1 MEAKLLS
8 VFLLFFIPAL
18 GGLLFGYDIGSTSYA
33 VAQLQDETYSG
44 TNWSSTASTPLI
56 KGLLTT
62 ATTAGAFLGSI
73 IVFTV
78 ADTIG
83 RKRELQI
90 GSSLYILGAI
100 GMYASTTIT
109 DSTPAIVALSITR
122 LIYGFGIAFSMH
134 GAPTY
139 IAEMSPSDWRGFLVS
154 LKEAFIVVG
163 ILAGYAIGYV
173 LENTEGGWKYV
184 WSASLL
190 VSIPQFMLLFL
201 LPKSSRF
208 LLLTGENDEALDS
221 ISWVFKGDVRDLY
234 EEVKGQVDK
243 QKEREQLSGESTSI
257 FATKWRGA
265 LTAGVGLVVLQQV
278 TGQPSILSYAT
289 PILDSAGLESYS
301 SVLVGAF
308 KIFATMFAV
317 LYVDSYGRRKL
328 LFIGNAL
335 MLVALI
341 TLTVTFFFG
350 DDDSSSDDDSDE
362 GLGPRQVITLI
373 GMFVY
378 IGGYQVGFGPIA
390 WLMISECFPLEI
402 RGQAV
407 AFAVQM
413 NFFWNMIVQF
423 LVPVIQDSIGNVAMF
438 GIFSGLT
445 AFSIWFVNGYVPETK
460 GLSLEEIE
468 KFFEKQH
475 REKSGKGKNTPEQP
489 LLSQIV

>member
-1 MEAKLLS
+1 MQARPLS

-33 VAQLQDETYSG
+33 VAQLQDSTYSG
-44 TNWSSTASTPLI
+44 TSWSSSASSPFL

-62 ATTAGAFLGSI
+62 STTLGAFLGSI
-73 IVFTV
+73 IVFQV
-78 ADTIG
+78 ADKIG
-83 RKRELQI
+83 RKIELQL
-90 GSSLYILGAI
+90 GSSLYILGAT
-100 GMYASTTIT
+100 GMYVSYYITSSTISVVILVTFR
-109 DSTPAIVALSITR
+109 IV
-122 LIYGFGIAFSMH
+122 YGLGIAFSMH

-139 IAEMSPSDWRGFLVS
+139 IAEMSPSNLRGFLVS

-163 ILAGYAIGYV
+163 ILSGYFVGYL
-173 LENTEGGWKYV
+173 LEDYIGGWKYT
-184 WSASLL
+184 WGSSL
-190 VSIPQFMLLFL
+190 VISVPQFVMLWW

-208 LLLTGENDEALDS
+208 LMLVGKEEEAMES
-221 ISWVFKGDVRDLY
+221 IEWVFEG
-234 EEVKGQVDK
+234 EVGELFDDIKGQVGR
-243 QKEREQLSGESTSI
+243 QREKELTQGTTSI
-257 FATKWRGA
+257 FALKWRGA
-265 LTAGVGLVVLQQV
+265 LLAGVGLVVLQQV

-301 SVLVGAF
+301 SVLVGVF

-328 LFIGNAL
+328 LFIGNSL
-335 MLVALI
+335 MLLALV
-341 TLTVTFFFG
+341 TLTFTFFFG
-350 DDDSSSDDDSDE
+350 DGDDDE
-362 GLGPRQVITLI
+362 GLGVRQIVTLG

-413 NFFWNMIVQF
+413 NFFWNMVVQF

-438 GIFSGLT
+438 GIFSLLT

-475 REKSGKGKNTPEQP
+475 REKNGKDVKTP
-489 LLSQIV
+489 LLSHIV